1 MKAKD
6 YLGQVKLLKDKVDSI
21 IEQLETLRDLAT
33 RTTSLP
39 FDVVKVQSTGQND
52 KRASIVAKVVD
63 LEQELLITVEELID
77 LTAEVITLIDRVP
90 DNAYKLLLM
99 LRYLNCKTWYKVAEI
114 MDVSLSGVHTMH
126 RKALIEFEKVLQEK
140 EMANNE

>member
-99 LRYLNCKTWYKVAEI
+99 LRYLNFKTWYKVAEI

-126 RKALIEFEKVLQEK
+126 RKALVEFDKVRQDERS
-140 EMANNE
+140 